1 MFSRV
6 TSLGL
11 QGIDGYEVSVECYI
25 TSGLPAF
32 DVVGLPDA
40 AVKEARERVRAA
52 VKNCGFKFPPS
63 RITLNLAPASTKKT
77 GTLYDLPILLGIL
90 SANNSLRLPSGRCA
104 FLGELSLEG
113 KVRGVRGVLPMALA
127 ARERGITELY
137 VPQENALEASLAEGL
152 TVYGVPDV
160 RSLADHL
167 SGGRK
172 LSPTPPWKPQEQK
185 RELLD
190 FADVKAQ
197 DFAKRALEIAAAGG
211 HNVLLVGP
219 PGSGK
224 SMLAKRLP
232 SILPELSQEEALEVT
247 KIHSIMGLLSPDCPL
262 VQVSPFRSPHHTISA
277 PGLSGGGPTPKPGE
291 VSLAHHGVLF
301 LDELPEFRRDTLEV
315 LRQPLEDG
323 QVSISRVAGSE
334 TYPSRFMLVCAMNPC
349 KCGWYGDPSG
359 RCKCSPKSISQ
370 YHSRISGPLLDRIDL
385 IVEVPAL
392 SFQELSRRSPA
403 EPSAEIRRRVVAAR
417 QLQRERYAGTGVRE
431 NAAMGPAQMRTW
443 CALSDEGTAMMK
455 AAFQAMNLTAR
466 SYDRVLRVART
477 IADLAGSETIEPM
490 HIAEAVQYRTFQL
503 DATE

>member
-1 MFSRV
+1 MLSRI
-6 TSLGL
+6 SSMGL

-25 TSGLPAF
+25 TNGMPGF
-32 DVVGLPDA
+32 DVVGLPDT

-52 VKNCGFKFPPS
+52 VKNCGFKFPSS
-63 RITLNLAPASTKKT
+63 RITLNLAPAGTKKT

-90 SANNSLRLPSGRCA
+90 TANRSLKHPGEKCA

-113 KVRGVRGVLPMALA
+113 KVRSVCGVLPMALA
-127 ARERGITELY
+127 AQACGIKELY
-137 VPQENALEASLAEGL
+137 VPLDNAMEASLAEGL

-160 RSLADHL
+160 KSLTDHL
-167 SGGRK
+167 LGVKR
-172 LSPTPPWKPQEQK
+172 LTPAPVWKPQPPKEAV
-185 RELLD
+185 LD

-232 SILPELSQEEALEVT
+232 SILPELSQQEALEVT
-247 KIHSIMGLLSPDCPL
+247 KIHSIMGLLSPEYPL
-262 VQVSPFRSPHHTISA
+262 VQTSPFRSPHHTISA
-277 PGLSGGGPTPKPGE
+277 PGLAGGGSTPKPGE

-323 QVSISRVAGSE
+323 KVSISRVAGTE
-334 TYPSRFMLVCAMNPC
+334 TYPSQFMLVCAMNPC
-349 KCGWYGDPSG
+349 KCGWHGDPSG
-359 RCKCSPKSISQ
+359 RCRCSPQSVNS
-370 YHSRISGPLLDRIDL
+370 YLSRISGPLLDRIDL

-392 SFQELSRRSPA
+392 SFQELSCRSPA
-403 EPSAEIRRRVVAAR
+403 ESSADIRKRVVAAR
-417 QLQRERYAGTGVRE
+417 QLQRKRYEGTAVRH

-443 CALSDEGTAMMK
+443 CALSPEGDAILK
-455 AAFQAMNLTAR
+455 AAFQTMQLTAR
-466 SYDRVLRVART
+466 SYDRILRVART
-477 IADLAGSETIEPM
+477 IADLEGSETIEPM
-490 HIAEAVQYRTFQL
+490 HVAEAVQYRTFQF
-503 DATE
+503 EVK